1 MFIFLIGSISATDIG
16 LAKNS
21 ESAILIEASTGKI
34 LFEKEKD
41 KKMAPASMT
50 KIMTMLLAMEAIE
63 NGKLNLEDEVLI
75 SKRAQSMGGTQIYV
89 EAGSNVKV
97 HDLLKGIGIASA
109 NDAAVA
115 IAEKIG
121 GTVENFV
128 NMMNERARDLGC
140 KNTTFKNPHGLDE
153 DGHLTTAYDMALMAR
168 ELVKHELAIK
178 ISSTFDEYINV
189 SGENHWLV
197 NTNKLIKFYKGIDG
211 LKTGYTDKAGYC
223 LTATMNKNNMRL
235 ISVVMKSNTKDNRS
249 SDTIGMMEYGYS
261 MYGSETI
268 LNKKEYS
275 GVINIKGSENRN
287 YKYYLEND
295 IKIIVDKDRI
305 QQINKE
311 YRGKDAVTD
320 VISFAFEEVDDVEY
334 DNIRFLGE
342 IYICY
347 DRCVEQAS
355 EYGHSIKREFCY
367 LAVHGLL
374 HLLGYDHMEKEDEI
388 KMFSLQNEILKEYGV
403 NR

>member
-1 MFIFLIGSISATDIG
+1 MKKIFLFCFMFIFLIGSVGATDIG

-21 ESAILIEASTGKI
+21 ESAVLIEASTGKI

-268 LNKKEYS
+268 LNKKDYS

-295 IKIIVDKDRI
+295 IKIIVDKDR
-305 QQINKE
+305 
-311 YRGKDAVTD
+311 KDIKYTTEVKLND
-320 VISFAFEEVDDVEY
+320 VKAPIEKGSKVGELILKY
-334 DNIRFLGE
+334 DNNTYTYDLVIHDEVKKATFLK
-342 IYICY
+342 IFFSNLKDI
-347 DRCVEQAS
+347 VT
-355 EYGHSIKREFCY
+355 GHVK
-367 LAVHGLL
+367 
-374 HLLGYDHMEKEDEI
+374 
-388 KMFSLQNEILKEYGV
+388 Q
-403 NR
+403 

>member
-1 MFIFLIGSISATDIG
+1 MFIFLIGSVGATDIG

-21 ESAILIEASTGKI
+21 ESAVLIEASTGKI

-109 NDAAVA
+109 NDAAGGGA

-268 LNKKEYS
+268 LNKKDYS

-295 IKIIVDKDRI
+295 IKIIVDKDR
-305 QQINKE
+305 
-311 YRGKDAVTD
+311 KDIKYTT
-320 VISFAFEEVDDVEY
+320 EVKLNNVKAPIEKGSKVGELILKY
-334 DNIRFLGE
+334 DNNTYTYDLVIHDEVKKATFLK
-342 IYICY
+342 IFFSNLKDI
-347 DRCVEQAS
+347 VT
-355 EYGHSIKREFCY
+355 GHVK
-367 LAVHGLL
+367 
-374 HLLGYDHMEKEDEI
+374 
-388 KMFSLQNEILKEYGV
+388 Q
-403 NR
+403 

>member
-1 MFIFLIGSISATDIG
+1 MFMFLLFNIRATDIG

-21 ESAILIEASTGKI
+21 ETAILIEASTGKI

-41 KKMAPASMT
+41 KKMVPASMT

-63 NGKLNLEDEVLI
+63 NGKINLEDEVLI

-97 HDLLKGIGIASA
+97 IDLLKGIGIASA

-128 NMMNERARDLGC
+128 NMMNERARVLGC

-153 DGHLTTAYDMALMAR
+153 EGHLTTAYDMALMAR
-168 ELVKHELAIK
+168 ELVKHELAVK
-178 ISSTFDEYINV
+178 ISSTFEEYITV

-197 NTNKLIKFYKGIDG
+197 NTNKLVKFYKGIDG

-235 ISVVMKSNTKDNRS
+235 ISVVMKSNSKDNRN

-268 LNKKEYS
+268 LNKKDYS
-275 GVINIKGSENRN
+275 GIINIKGSENRN

-295 IKIIVDKDRI
+295 IKIIVDKDRKDI
-305 QQINKE
+305 KYTTEVKLNDVKAPIEKGSKV
-311 YRGKDAVTD
+311 GKL
-320 VISFAFEEVDDVEY
+320 ILKY
-334 DNIRFLGE
+334 DNNTYTYDLVIHDEVKKATFLK
-342 IYICY
+342 IFFSNLK
-347 DRCVEQAS
+347 DVVT
-355 EYGHSIKREFCY
+355 GHVKQIK
-367 LAVHGLL
+367 L
-374 HLLGYDHMEKEDEI
+374 I
-388 KMFSLQNEILKEYGV
+388 
-403 NR
+403 

>member
-1 MFIFLIGSISATDIG
+1 MFMFLLFNIRATDIG

-21 ESAILIEASTGKI
+21 ETAILIEASTGKI

-63 NGKLNLEDEVLI
+63 NGKLNLDDDVLI

-128 NMMNERARDLGC
+128 NMMNERARVLGC

-153 DGHLTTAYDMALMAR
+153 EGHLTTAYDMALMAR
-168 ELVKHELAIK
+168 ELVKHELAVK
-178 ISSTFDEYINV
+178 ISSTFEEYITV

-197 NTNKLIKFYKGIDG
+197 NTNKLVKFYKGIDG

-268 LNKKEYS
+268 LNKKDYS
-275 GVINIKGSENRN
+275 GTINIKGSENRN
-287 YKYYLEND
+287 YKYYLDND
-295 IKIIVDKDRI
+295 VKIIVDKDR
-305 QQINKE
+305 
-311 YRGKDAVTD
+311 KDIKYTTEVKLND
-320 VISFAFEEVDDVEY
+320 VKAPIEKGSKVGELILKY
-334 DNIRFLGE
+334 DNNTYTYDLVIHDEVKKATFLK
-342 IYICY
+342 IFFSNLK
-347 DRCVEQAS
+347 DVVT
-355 EYGHSIKREFCY
+355 GHVKQIK
-367 LAVHGLL
+367 L
-374 HLLGYDHMEKEDEI
+374 I
-388 KMFSLQNEILKEYGV
+388 
-403 NR
+403 

>member
-1 MFIFLIGSISATDIG
+1 MKKIFLFCFMFIFLIGSVGATDIG

-268 LNKKEYS
+268 LNKKDYS

-295 IKIIVDKDRI
+295 IKIIVDKDR
-305 QQINKE
+305 
-311 YRGKDAVTD
+311 KDIKYTT
-320 VISFAFEEVDDVEY
+320 EVKLNNVKAPIEKGSKVGELILKY
-334 DNIRFLGE
+334 DNNT
-342 IYICY
+342 YTY
-347 DRCVEQAS
+347 DLVI
-355 EYGHSIKREFCY
+355 H
-367 LAVHGLL
+367 
-374 HLLGYDHMEKEDEI
+374 DEI
-388 KMFSLQNEILKEYGV
+388 KKATFLKIFFSNLKDIVTGHV
-403 NR
+403 KQ

>member
-1 MFIFLIGSISATDIG
+1 MKKIFLFCFMFIFLIGSISATDIG

-21 ESAILIEASTGKI
+21 ESAVLIEASTGKI

-128 NMMNERARDLGC
+128 NMMNERARVLGC

-153 DGHLTTAYDMALMAR
+153 EGHLTTAYDMALMAR
-168 ELVKHELAIK
+168 ELVKHELAVK
-178 ISSTFDEYINV
+178 ISSTFEEYITV

-197 NTNKLIKFYKGIDG
+197 NTNKLVKFYKGIDG

-235 ISVVMKSNTKDNRS
+235 ISVVMKSNSKDNRN

-268 LNKKEYS
+268 LNKKDYS
-275 GVINIKGSENRN
+275 GIINIKGSENRN

-295 IKIIVDKDRI
+295 IKIIVDKDR
-305 QQINKE
+305 
-311 YRGKDAVTD
+311 KDIKYTTEVKLND
-320 VISFAFEEVDDVEY
+320 VKAPIEKGSKVGELILKY
-334 DNIRFLGE
+334 DNNTYTYDLVIHDEVKKATFLK
-342 IYICY
+342 IFFSNLK
-347 DRCVEQAS
+347 DVVT
-355 EYGHSIKREFCY
+355 GH
-367 LAVHGLL
+367 
-374 HLLGYDHMEKEDEI
+374 
-388 KMFSLQNEILKEYGV
+388 LKQ
-403 NR
+403 